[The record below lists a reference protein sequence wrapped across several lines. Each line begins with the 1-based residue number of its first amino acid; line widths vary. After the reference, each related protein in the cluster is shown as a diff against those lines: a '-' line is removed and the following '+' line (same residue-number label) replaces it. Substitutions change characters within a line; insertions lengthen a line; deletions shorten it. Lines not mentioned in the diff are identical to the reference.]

1 MTDWIDRLTEL
12 SKEYN
17 FQLSDV
23 PDILEEYILIDN
35 EVIEQ
40 KNIENIIKEQLNN
53 ERTQLGQ
60 SVLKKT
66 AEQLQQTLTDYEN
79 IKQEQN
85 ITEQKLDKITKIL
98 IQLQLTNGILTEELQ
113 TLKEVIK

>member
-1 MTDWIDRLTEL
+1 MSEIITRNRQYLV
-12 SKEYN
+12 K
-17 FQLSDV
+17 SD
-23 PDILEEYILIDN
+23 YGSYLI
-35 EVIEQ
+35 
-40 KNIENIIKEQLNN
+40 NN
-53 ERTQLGQ
+53 
-60 SVLKKT
+60 KKT